1 MEAASPFRVV
11 IAGGGPAALEAALKL
26 KLLAAGRVQIAFVAP
41 TPTFA
46 YRPLSVAE
54 PFGLAEVVHFSL
66 RGIAAHLGAEF
77 VESSLAAVDV
87 GAQRVVLANG
97 EELTFDAL
105 LVAVGSKPV
114 EALPGALTFRGH
126 EDVAALRQA
135 LDDLRSGLHR
145 VAFVA
150 APASAWTLPLYELA
164 LMTARWAT
172 DQGLRMETWLVTH
185 EGRALGVFGPDV
197 AAEVAERL
205 ETAGVRL
212 WTGAFAECVEDG
224 RLWLDM
230 EGGLPVDLAVAL
242 PRPMG
247 RAIVGLPADEDGF
260 VPVDAK
266 GLVPDAPGVYA
277 AGDATTRA
285 MRQGGLATQ
294 QGDTAATAIA
304 VQAGLEVEPETY
316 RPVLRGMLLTG
327 RRPQY
332 LSRATGEEGHAS
344 DDAPWWPPHKIAGR
358 HLAPYLAAHP
368 ELRETPVGHV

>member
-1 MEAASPFRVV
+1 MSDFRVV
-11 IAGGGPAALEAALKL
+11 ICGG
-26 KLLAAGRVQIAFVAP
+26 
-41 TPTFA
+41 
-46 YRPLSVAE
+46 
-54 PFGLAEVVHFSL
+54 
-66 RGIAAHLGAEF
+66 GIAAVEGLLRLRRLAGDSVDIELIAPNDELVYRPMAVREPFAAGPARRYPLGQIAHDAGAHWAQD
-77 VESSLAAVDV
+77 SLAWVEPDAHVV
-87 GAQRVVLANG
+87 HTTEGRRV
-97 EELTFDAL
+97 EYDAL
-105 LVAVGSKPV
+105 LIAVGAKQVEPYEHVATFRDADADAAYQGVVQDV
-114 EALPGALTFRGH
+114 EAGYS
-126 EDVAALRQA
+126 
-135 LDDLRSGLHR
+135 RS
-145 VAFVA
+145 VAFIQPVG
-150 APASAWTLPLYELA
+150 PVWPLPLYELA

-172 DQGLRMETWLVTH
+172 DQGLRIETWLVTH

-212 WTGAFAECVEDG
+212 WTGAFAQCVEDG

-260 VPVDAK
+260 IPVDAQ

-304 VQAGLEVEPETY
+304 VQAGVEVEPETY

-332 LSRATGEEGHAS
+332 LSRATGEVGHAS